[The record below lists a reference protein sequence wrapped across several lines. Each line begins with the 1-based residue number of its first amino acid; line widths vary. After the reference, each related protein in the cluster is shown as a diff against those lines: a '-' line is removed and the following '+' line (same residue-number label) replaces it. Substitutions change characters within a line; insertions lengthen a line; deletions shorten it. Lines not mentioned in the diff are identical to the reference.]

1 DALLAVS
8 GTLDRTMYGPGT
20 LDENGPR
27 RSVYLTVK
35 RSRLMPMM
43 QLFDAPEPIQAVGER
58 STTTV
63 ATQALALMNSPFVRQ
78 RAEKLAQRV
87 RPKDATDLPRAVED
101 AYRLALGRRPSAAER
116 DRVSAFVLAQS
127 AGDAKALD
135 AALAD
140 ACQALLAS
148 NEFLYID

>member
-1 DALLAVS
+1 
-8 GTLDRTMYGPGT
+8 
-20 LDENGPR
+20 
-27 RSVYLTVK
+27 
-35 RSRLMPMM
+35 MPMM

-63 ATQALALMNSPFVRQ
+63 ATQALTLMNSPFVRQ

-87 RPKDATDLPRAVED
+87 RPTDAADLPRAVEQ
-101 AYRLALGRRPSAAER
+101 AYRLALGRRPTPAER
-116 DRVSAFVLAQS
+116 DRLSAFVHGHS
-127 AGDAKALD
+127 AGDPKTLD